1 MSAPSRLCILYV
13 GMSAQTVEILS
24 GVLRKGGFNLQ
35 TEQLA
40 DTQQLASVLNCR
52 FDVVLIDTPPHHSR
66 SIDRIHRLLVEKSWD
81 IPVLVYSSEDNE
93 GAIVAAMKA
102 GANDFISSQNPQ
114 RVLSSVKRELLSVQQ
129 RAALHQQARADAL
142 LQEIDSLML
151 QGWDVVPL
159 VEKICQHVAE
169 LFDLKLVW
177 IGGKQGD
184 GSVSVVA
191 AAGCVDYLKQITVR
205 WDNSPLAGGPAGAAI
220 KKKQPVALLVDAPEF
235 APWRRAA
242 GRYGIHSTLALPLV
256 AWGESIGVLVMYS
269 ARRDAFDAA
278 SVKRY
283 VVFANRL
290 SITLLGAQ
298 EHQQFRLLSAAMSKA
313 TQAIFITKYDGT
325 IIWFNQALSNMSGYS
340 PQEIMDSKPH
350 MFSSGSYEKEFWKN
364 MWSTILQGKIWTG
377 DLLNRR
383 KDGTLYS
390 VLQSITPL
398 YDEQGKI
405 INFLCLQQDISEKKE
420 LERKIEYLAYH
431 DVLTGLPNRTLF
443 NDRVQQAI
451 SQAKRD
457 KTEFSLLFVDLDGFK
472 EVNDT
477 HGHAAGDQLLK
488 MVAERLRACVREGDT
503 VARLGGDEFIV
514 LLRDLSA
521 DQGLRNVARKI
532 IEHIARPY
540 ELDACS
546 VNITASIGI
555 SRYPGDAVLAEKL
568 MSCADEAMYSAKHAG
583 KNGYAMWRIPMQ
595 LAGFLDWQI

>member
-1 MSAPSRLCILYV
+1 MSAPNRLCILYV
-13 GMSAQTVEILS
+13 GVSPQAIEILS
-24 GVLRKGGFNLQ
+24 EVLRKGGFELQ
-35 TEQLA
+35 VEQL
-40 DTQQLASVLNCR
+40 DDPQQLASALNCR
-52 FDVVLIDTPPHHSR
+52 FNVVLVDSLASYPQLVEK
-66 SIDRIHRLLVEKSWD
+66 IHALLIEKSWD
-81 IPVLVYSSEDNE
+81 IPVLVYSNAGDEE
-93 GAIVAAMKA
+93 VIVEAMKA

-114 RVLSSVKRELLSVQQ
+114 RVLSSVKRELISVQQ
-129 RAALHQQARADAL
+129 RAALHQQAQADAL

-159 VEKICQHVAE
+159 VEKICRHVAE
-169 LFDLKLVW
+169 LFGLQLVW

-191 AAGCVDYLKQITVR
+191 AAGCIDYLKQITVR
-205 WDNSPLAGGPAGAAI
+205 WDDSPLASGPAGVAI
-220 KKKQPVALLVDAPEF
+220 KKKQPVVSMVDAPAF
-235 APWRRAA
+235 APWRRVA
-242 GRYGIHSTLALPLV
+242 GRHGINSTLALPLV
-256 AWGESIGVLVMYS
+256 AWGESIGVLMMYS

-283 VVFANRL
+283 TAFANRL

-313 TQAIFITKYDGT
+313 TQAIFITKHDGT
-325 IIWFNQALSNMSGYS
+325 IIWFNQALSDMSGYS
-340 PQEIMDSKPH
+340 SQEIMDSKPH
-350 MFSSGSYEKEFWKN
+350 MFSSGNYEKGFWED
-364 MWSTILQGKIWTG
+364 MWRTLLQGKIWTG

-383 KDGTLYS
+383 KDGSLYS

-398 YDEQGKI
+398 YDGQGQI
-405 INFLCLQQDISEKKE
+405 TYFLCLQQDISEKKE

-443 NDRVQQAI
+443 NDRMRQAI

-521 DQGLRNVARKI
+521 DHGLKNVARKI
-532 IEHIARPY
+532 IESIARPY
-540 ELDACS
+540 ALDVCR
-546 VNITASIGI
+546 VHITASIGI
-555 SRYPGDAVLAEKL
+555 SRYPGDAILAEKL

-583 KNGYAMWRIPMQ
+583 KNGYAIWRIPMPHTE
-595 LAGFLDWQI
+595 FLDGQI